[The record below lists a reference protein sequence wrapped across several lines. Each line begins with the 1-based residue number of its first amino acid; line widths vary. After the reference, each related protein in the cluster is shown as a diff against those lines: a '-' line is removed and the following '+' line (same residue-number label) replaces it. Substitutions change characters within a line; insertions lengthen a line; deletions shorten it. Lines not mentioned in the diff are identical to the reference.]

1 MVPMERFEWT
11 VYLYV
16 GGVPSEALERMQDPE
31 IRSNRK
37 PLHPTVEEL
46 ESRVLS
52 AEQSTGGS
60 SGCRGMPLPHQMMD
74 RGGDGGAGEGQD
86 HHLSILHSGSA
97 PKPPNNECH
106 P

>member
-1 MVPMERFEWT
+1 MLIEFFVRESPGRKESSSRMVPMERFEWT
-11 VYLYV
+11 VCLYV

-52 AEQSTGGS
+52 AEHRVQAGAPAAGGCS
-60 SGCRGMPLPHQMMD
+60 CRT
-74 RGGDGGAGEGQD
+74 R
-86 HHLSILHSGSA
+86 
-97 PKPPNNECH
+97 
-106 P
+106 